1 MKPGIRSMTPPTLS
15 PGQADTEQLLAWGRA
30 VLEQEIEGLKAL
42 ENELDHHFTD
52 AVRLIAEA
60 KGRLITSGM
69 GKSGHV
75 ARKMAATFASTGTPA
90 FFVHPGEASHGD
102 LGMIMPGDVAL
113 VLSNSGETAELHDLI
128 TYCTRFSIP
137 MIGMVRRKSSALV
150 DASRVALVLP
160 ETPEASPVKA
170 PTTSTTMMLALGDAL
185 AVAVMQLK
193 GFSTEDFGIFHPGG
207 KLGKAFVRVQD
218 LMHADDSLPKVKPA
232 APMSEVI
239 VEISQK
245 GFGCAVVVDGDLD
258 GRGGHIEGIIT
269 DGDLRRHMGEQL
281 IKAKA
286 GDVMTK
292 GPRTIRP
299 QALATEA
306 LAIMNEKSITS
317 LLVAEDGALKG
328 LVHIHDLLRA
338 GIA

>member
-1 MKPGIRSMTPPTLS
+1 MNLGANAMVTPFS
-15 PGQADTEQLLAWGRA
+15 SQAPETGDEQLLGWGRA
-30 VLEQEIEGLKAL
+30 VLEREMEGLRAL
-42 ENELDHHFTD
+42 EDSLDAPFTA

-60 KGRLITSGM
+60 RGRLITSGM

-75 ARKMAATFASTGTPA
+75 ARKIAATFASTGTPS

-102 LGMIMPGDVAL
+102 LGMITKGDVAL
-113 VLSNSGETAELHDLI
+113 VLSNSGETAELHDMI
-128 TYCTRFSIP
+128 TYCSRFSIP

-185 AVAVMQLK
+185 AMAVMQLK

-207 KLGKAFVRVQD
+207 KLGQAFVRASD
-218 LMHADDSLPKVKPA
+218 LMHQGPQLPVVKA
-232 APMSEVI
+232 GTPMSEVI

-245 GFGCAVVVDGDLD
+245 GFGCAIVTDANE
-258 GRGGHIEGIIT
+258 RIEGIIT
-269 DGDLRRHMGEQL
+269 DGDLRRHMGERL
-281 IKAKA
+281 IHAMA
-286 GDVMTK
+286 GEVMTK

-299 QALATEA
+299 QALASEA

-317 LLVAEDGALKG
+317 LLVAEEGKLAG
-328 LVHIHDLLRA
+328 LLHIHDLLRA